1 MKELFQAAGE
11 ALIGLLGM
19 IPMWGV
25 KVLVVLVFAGLVI
38 LALRLPRD
46 YIFIGAPDKS
56 RWRDVRIWIVV
67 VAILE
72 VLVYLFF

>member
-11 ALIGLLGM
+11 ALISLLGM

-25 KVLVVLVFAGLVI
+25 KALVVMLFAGLVV

-46 YIFIGAPDKS
+46 YIFTGAPDKN

-67 VAILE
+67 VVILE